1 MKCLYDKKVYE
12 ILEQR
17 GDFVKID
24 LGWFP
29 KSEVVMPTL
38 EQLIK
43 DKYGDFVF
51 FGLGVSQKHFPF
63 MIIYGHGNI
72 LWHST
77 FGYQYYCYDPSH
89 KPFSQFQELID
100 LLGEPSDL
108 QDYRDIVEKMLGL
121 EKVKV

>member
-1 MKCLYDKKVYE
+1 MKCSYNKKIYE
-12 ILEQR
+12 VLEQR
-17 GDFVKID
+17 GDFVRIS

-51 FGLGVSQKHFPF
+51 LGLGVSQGHFPF
-63 MIIYGHGNI
+63 MIIYGNGNI

-77 FGYQYYCYDPSH
+77 FGYQYDYSDPSH

-108 QDYRDIVEKMLGL
+108 
-121 EKVKV
+121 